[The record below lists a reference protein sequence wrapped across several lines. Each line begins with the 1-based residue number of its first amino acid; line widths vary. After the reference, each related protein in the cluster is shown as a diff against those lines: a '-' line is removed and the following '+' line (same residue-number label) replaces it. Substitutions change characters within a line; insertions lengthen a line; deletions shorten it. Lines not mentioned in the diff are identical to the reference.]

1 MTALATEHLTDLQ
14 HQLHTKRLARDLRQR
29 GVPPELAR
37 LAHVLARYHDRI
49 ADGFGAPHPAST
61 GVRDAARRAGTLLKQ
76 AEDLLGPPADS
87 EVPRSALAQKL
98 RAASVAFGCGLDLLS
113 THFPTTPD
121 VATSANAFV
130 IAAPDTARSLLHQLS
145 THTATIGHLA
155 ARTTAP
161 ADQAATLLLKAA
173 ILSRI
178 NSENRTP
185 PPITAVP
192 IYHTPERIPPAI
204 GEDHTQVLTGID
216 ASVHRLSNPTTPTS
230 ITTWRYLAR
239 AAAIICDLNSK
250 TVQQLIHRIKELD
263 ELDHLPALKQ
273 AAKHIHQNGRTW
285 RTIIQRWD
293 DHVGHYGHP
302 ANGPATDAGDLI
314 IRLGRLIH
322 ADPTWIPGPRASAR
336 VKPPDQLA
344 PDLSRAAELATVTLK
359 AIEACNSL
367 AIHHC
372 AAINDAAIIGVLDRH
387 KKNQTQ
393 WPRIPGSALELATR
407 YEKAQAKGRQAIT
420 SLGQAIQDLT
430 SASTV
435 HEETHLIVRRA
446 TANNEQTQPSL
457 AATEFPMTVSS
468 SLSPTQSPEHRQPT
482 FRRSPLLPPPT
493 STATQKQPKSPRR

>member
-1 MTALATEHLTDLQ
+1 M
-14 HQLHTKRLARDLRQR
+14 
-29 GVPPELAR
+29 
-37 LAHVLARYHDRI
+37 
-49 ADGFGAPHPAST
+49 
-61 GVRDAARRAGTLLKQ
+61 
-76 AEDLLGPPADS
+76 
-87 EVPRSALAQKL
+87 
-98 RAASVAFGCGLDLLS
+98 
-113 THFPTTPD
+113 
-121 VATSANAFV
+121 ATSANAFV

-161 ADQAATLLLKAA
+161 ADQAAALLLKAA

-185 PPITAVP
+185 PLITAVP
-192 IYHTPERIPPAI
+192 IHHTPERIPPAI

-216 ASVHRLSNPTTPTS
+216 ASVRRLSNPTTPTS

-344 PDLSRAAELATVTLK
+344 PDLPRAAELATITLK
-359 AIEACNSL
+359 AIEACNNL

-393 WPRIPGSALELATR
+393 WPRIPGAALELATR
-407 YEKAQAKGRQAIT
+407 YEKAQAKGHQAIT

-430 SASTV
+430 SASNV
-435 HEETHLIVRRA
+435 HQEAQLVIHRTKANDDRA
-446 TANNEQTQPSL
+446 QPSL
-457 AATEFPMTVSS
+457 AAADFPTTITKHLESTLLPS
-468 SLSPTQSPEHRQPT
+468 QQLSLESA
-482 FRRSPLLPPPT
+482 LLPPSPT
-493 STATQKQPKSPRR
+493 SAIQAKKAKPPGR